1 MRFEFGFECQP
12 WNYLTSVEE
21 PQRHSRYWFYPA
33 EISFGVGVH
42 PRGLRTQGRVGF
54 LLLKIWDLSCN
65 SWGNQDGRKTL
76 CNFKG
81 GRGWLAA
88 TRKRVL
94 ELFMK
99 NKATT
104 RRDGGGGQRNCCFG
118 PLILEIRSW
127 FRSEDLW
134 LGWDQLLKQIVFFFS
149 KWATQKCDPHSL
161 CFLFIPYGLSSSC
174 LTSDVCRAQCKC
186 KYLFWTCLSV
196 SYMLDHSDAICML
209 L

>member
-134 LGWDQLLKQIVFFFS
+134 LGWDQLLKQIVFFFFPS
-149 KWATQKCDPHSL
+149 ELRRSVILTLSAS
-161 CFLFIPYGLSSSC
+161 FLFPMDCHLH
-174 LTSDVCRAQCKC
+174 
-186 KYLFWTCLSV
+186 V
-196 SYMLDHSDAICML
+196 SLLMSAEHSANANIYFGHA
-209 L
+209 